1 MSSGQSGAAMEAPP
15 AEELVMFVT
24 SDLSGTARGRS
35 FPARDLA
42 ERMEIGV
49 GWVPA
54 NQAIDAFNDMA
65 ADNPFGPLG
74 DLRLLPATGEIVVP
88 LGGEAS
94 PLRLVLCDIVET
106 DGRPWDC
113 CARNF
118 ARRALADLEAET
130 GLGVLAAFEQEFT
143 LTGLEAPTPPC
154 FSLRALRAV
163 DPFATRLV
171 AALRSAGIA
180 TEHIL
185 PEFGPY
191 QFELVCGPKIGLKA
205 ADDAILIREIVRE
218 VARGLGI
225 GASFAPKMRP
235 EGIGNGVH
243 LHFSL
248 QDRDGR
254 PVTGGAGPDQ
264 PVSAMA
270 GRFVAGILAHLPALC
285 ALAAPSAVSYLRLV
299 PHHWSAAYACFGERN
314 REAAVRLCP
323 VIEFAGRDRAA
334 QANLE
339 FRVADA
345 TSSPYMVLGALV
357 RAGLEGIR
365 RGLPT
370 PPVVNGDPDGLDPGE
385 RARLG
390 IRRLPTSLAEAM
402 AAFEADAVARAWL
415 PERMRQ
421 AYVSMKRHEI
431 ARCAG
436 LDPESLCA
444 KYAGVY

>member
-1 MSSGQSGAAMEAPP
+1 MRITASGAAMDAPP

-24 SDLSGTARGRS
+24 SDLSGTVRGRS
-35 FPARDLA
+35 FPARDLV
-42 ERMEIGV
+42 ERMGIGV

-54 NQAIDAFNDMA
+54 NQAIDAFNEMA
-65 ADNPFGPLG
+65 GDNPFGPAG
-74 DLRLLPATGEIVVP
+74 DLRLLPATDEIIVP
-88 LGGEAS
+88 FGAEAS

-106 DGRPWDC
+106 DGQPWEC
-113 CARNF
+113 CTRHF

-143 LTGLEAPTPPC
+143 LTGLEGPAAPC

-171 AALRSAGIA
+171 AALRSAGVA

-185 PEFGPY
+185 PEFGPQQY
-191 QFELVCGPKIGLKA
+191 ELVCSPKTGLRA
-205 ADDAILIREIVRE
+205 ADDAVVIREIVRE
-218 VARGLGI
+218 VARGLGV
-225 GASFAPKMRP
+225 GASFAPKVRP
-235 EGIGNGVH
+235 EGVGNGVH

-248 QDRDGR
+248 HDRDGI
-254 PVTGGAGPDQ
+254 PQTAGTGGES
-264 PVSAMA
+264 PVSEIA
-270 GRFVAGILAHLPALC
+270 GSFVAGILAHLPALC
-285 ALAAPSAVSYLRLV
+285 ALAAPSVLSYLRLV
-299 PHHWSAAYACFGERN
+299 PHHWSAAYACFGQRN

-323 VIEFAGRDRAA
+323 VIGFGGGDRAA

-339 FRVADA
+339 FRVADG

-370 PPVVNGDPDGLDPGE
+370 PPLVNADPDALETGE
-385 RARLG
+385 RERLG
-390 IRRLPTSLAEAM
+390 VRRLPTSLAEAL
-402 AAFEADAVARAWL
+402 AAFEADPIAREWM
-415 PERMRQ
+415 PETMRR
-421 AYVSMKRHEI
+421 AYLSMKRHEI

-436 LDPESLCA
+436 LDPAALCA
-444 KYAGVY
+444 KYAGAY